1 MNNNI
6 QKCIGFHMFQNLQYT
21 RRRRMM
27 ITIRARQRALLQR
40 LLRLCL
46 EQKFNLIFMWKV
58 IINNPGYNS
67 PVQNRTVGNSS
78 YVQSLIPSKMRFTRL
93 HRHFYH
99 LIRVSV

>member
-21 RRRRMM
+21 HKRRM
-27 ITIRARQRALLQR
+27 ITIRARRRALLQR

-58 IINNPGYNS
+58 IISNLGYNS
-67 PVQNRTVGNSS
+67 PVQNRTVDNPS
-78 YVQSLIPSKMRFTRL
+78 YVQSLIPSKMRFTR
-93 HRHFYH
+93 FD
-99 LIRVSV
+99 ISII